1 MRNLLVNFLLLL
13 FTIFASFI
21 LVNAFEVW
29 YADKEARM
37 AKKRAEREHPS
48 NSGPRHE

>member
-1 MRNLLVNFLLLL
+1 MRGLIINILLLM
-13 FTIFASFI
+13 FAAFAAFI
-21 LVNAFEVW
+21 LVNAWEVW